1 MTLHIFNPEH
11 DIALASNL
19 SNFTAPHAGRQ
30 LRNDLGFLPALW
42 AQEGDQILVQHE
54 ESALKAY
61 RRVCHRLVKLG
72 IKKIENGELRME
84 NYDMFK
90 GANEGSGTGNHNSP
104 FSIVIAT
111 PHSDRGSENSQFI
124 QPWGWDKAIRR
135 ELERMGVDALLL
147 PTVEQIEQIR
157 QLSHRRTSAQLLPL
171 LQMEGTVGEA
181 FECTTVE
188 EVTELMQRYSRLVL
202 KAPWSSSGRGVRFCD
217 AARLVNNEELIMN
230 NWVRNVIKT
239 QGCIMAEP
247 YYNKV
252 KDFGMEFEADA
263 EGRIHYLGLSLFH
276 TVNGAYEGNILATE
290 SVKQEMINRY
300 IPAYLLDSV
309 KQTIEERLTLNG
321 YVGPFGIDM
330 MIVKPG
336 EGNHNSQLSI
346 LNSQLLLHPC
356 VEINLRRTMG
366 HVALSISPTDDDIR
380 AVMRVIYDGN
390 HYKLKINKL
399 R

>member
-1 MTLHIFNPEH
+1 MHEINTNRRMTLHNFNPEH
-11 DIALASNL
+11 DIALAANL

-42 AQEGDQILVQHE
+42 AQEGDRVLVQHE

-72 IKKIENGELRME
+72 VSLIT
-84 NYDMFK
+84 NYEFQIPK
-90 GANEGSGTGNHNSP
+90 FTTHSSE
-104 FSIVIAT
+104 IVI
-111 PHSDRGSENSQFI
+111 RNSELTSI
-124 QPWGWDKAIRR
+124 QPWGWDRAIRR
-135 ELERMGVDALLL
+135 ELERMGVEASLL
-147 PTVEQIEQIR
+147 PAVEQIEQIR

-181 FECTTVE
+181 FECTAVE
-188 EVTELMQRYSRLVL
+188 EVTELMQRYGRLVL

-239 QGCIMAEP
+239 QGSIMAEP

-290 SVKQEMINRY
+290 SMKQEMINRY
-300 IPAYLLDSV
+300 IPVCLLDSV
-309 KQTIEERLTLNG
+309 KQTIAERLTLDG

-346 LNSQLLLHPC
+346 VNSQLLLHPC